1 MSSSPPEHHAH
12 GDGGVFFAGDWINV
26 EQCHEKDFFC
36 TKSKPSS
43 QTRKCGGNCSTCAH
57 KDSCSNDNGR
67 SRSVNCAAKPD
78 GTYDV
83 CIIGA
88 GCIGA
93 SVARELSRTNAS
105 VIVLEGSDDVTQGAT
120 KGNSGIVHSGYDDK
134 PGTNRSKYC
143 PKGCV
148 MFPQLDRELHF
159 GFTKNGSM
167 VLSFSAEQDKILEK
181 LMEQGATNGVKN
193 LSIIHRDE
201 ILRREPEVH
210 PDVRSALL
218 AEDAGTIIPYE
229 FCIALAENAV
239 DNGVELRIRRV
250 VTDIQLPTE
259 KDGLFTV
266 TADHWEASEEGF
278 KPLPKDPRLA
288 GVAGGSSSSSSP
300 FLFEPKAVGAQML
313 LSIPVAAGVFYTT
326 NNPMIAAVAFIA
338 VFMTTVF
345 FVPGAMKHEKAERAK
360 SVSPSSAANNT
371 TTSAAIVGKPIEYS
385 PSKGTIQG
393 GPVKKEL
400 IRARFVVNCAG
411 CGSDKI
417 AELAGDTDNF
427 KVMPRHGD
435 YVLLHKKEGK
445 RVNATL
451 FPCPDPVLGKGV
463 LVQTTLWGNLILGP
477 TARDEF
483 KKDPAN
489 PKKLIVNEQTRND
502 KPSEIIHYI
511 VSKCRELCPSFKAEE
526 VIHTFSGARAKTTKG
541 DWIIEPSPV
550 HPRMIYAAGI
560 DSPGLAGSPA
570 IALDVVRLLADA
582 GCSDVI
588 NERNPHGF
596 NPIRAPI
603 IVPKKGMKD
612 AHGVP
617 LKYTVDRT
625 KVDPKAPMDPR
636 SNVVCKCEKVTEAE
650 IVEALRRSLPIDNTQ
665 AIRRRTRAGMGHCQ
679 GDPANY
685 CCEDRVAEIIARE
698 TGLPIEQVGRRPWP
712 ASSVM
717 PKRWFGETEKEW
729 VARCGRGEET
739 N

>member
-1 MSSSPPEHHAH
+1 MTTPVHHSH
-12 GDGGVFFAGDWINV
+12 GDGGVFYGGDWLNI
-26 EQCHEKDFFC
+26 EQCHDKDFSC
-36 TKSKPSS
+36 SKTKPSS
-43 QTRKCGGNCSTCAH
+43 QTRTSKCGGNCATCVNNPANSG
-57 KDSCSNDNGR
+57 KADNGR
-67 SRSVNCAAKPD
+67 SRTINCAAKPD

-88 GCIGA
+88 GCIGS
-93 SVARELSRTNAS
+93 SVARELARTNAS

-167 VLSFSAEQDKILEK
+167 VLSFNAEQDKILEK
-181 LMEQGATNGVKN
+181 LYAQGLTNGVKN
-193 LSIIHRDE
+193 MSIIHRDE
-201 ILRREPEVH
+201 ILKREPSVH
-210 PDVRSALL
+210 PDVRSALF
-218 AEDAGTIIPYE
+218 AQDAGTIIPYE

-250 VTDIQLPTE
+250 VTDIKVPTE

-266 TADHWEASEEGF
+266 TADHWETTEDGF
-278 KPLPKDPRLA
+278 KPLPKDPRA
-288 GVAGGSSSSSSP
+288 NGSSASSSSE
-300 FLFEPKAVGAQML
+300 FLFDPKAVGAQMM
-313 LSIPVAAGVFYTT
+313 LSVPVAAGVFYTT
-326 NNPMIAAVAFIA
+326 NNPLLAAAAFVA

-345 FVPGAMKHEKAERAK
+345 FVPGAMKHEKNEREK
-360 SVSPSSAANNT
+360 SVASAA
-371 TTSAAIVGKPIEYS
+371 SSSGKIEYS

-393 GPVKKEL
+393 GPVKKEQ

-411 CGSDKI
+411 CKSDKI
-417 AELAGDTDNF
+417 AELVGDTDNF

-435 YVLLHKKEGK
+435 YVLLHKQEGK
-445 RVNATL
+445 RCNVTSTL

-483 KKDPAN
+483 KKDPSN
-489 PKKLIVNEQTRND
+489 PKKLIVNEQTENEKSSD
-502 KPSEIIHYI
+502 IIHYI
-511 VSKCRELCPSFKAEE
+511 VSKCRELCPTFKAEE

-541 DWIIEPSPV
+541 DWIIEPSPA

-570 IALDVVRLLADA
+570 IALDVVRLLKDA
-582 GCSDVI
+582 GCADVI
-588 NERNPHGF
+588 DQANPNGF
-596 NPIRAPI
+596 NPVRAPI
-603 IVPKKGMKD
+603 IVPKKGLKD
-612 AHGVP
+612 ADGIA
-617 LKYTVDRT
+617 LKYAADR
-625 KVDPKAPMDPR
+625 KNAAADPR
-636 SNVVCKCEKVTEAE
+636 SNIVCKCEKVTEAE
-650 IVEALRRSLPIDNTQ
+650 VVEALRRSLPVDNTQ

-698 TGLPIEQVGRRPWP
+698 TGLPIDQVVRRPWP

-717 PKRWFGETEKEW
+717 PKRWFGETEKQW
-729 VARCGRGEET
+729 VARCGRGEE
-739 N
+739 